1 MKAEVRMAEGQA
13 PVVEIGSE
21 GLEAFYGRVGE
32 AYVID
37 LQWPA
42 AYAIYNQMR
51 RRDPTLRS
59 MLNAVRLLARQA
71 EWKAEAATDQPGD
84 RQAAEFLQSC
94 LSDMSHTVGD
104 FLDDVLTMMPFGW
117 ASFEIC
123 YKRRQGARGRHES
136 VASDGLIGWRKLAYR
151 RQSSFDK
158 WRFDG
163 TGGFAGWV
171 QRAAPDYREVELPVD
186 KLVHFVAERDGVNP
200 EGISIFESA
209 YEPYHYVT
217 NLQILGGIGWQRAFV
232 GLPVFEFEQRPQEG
246 DLGAVQEVGQGLV
259 VDERQYVSVPPGVT
273 FRLESTQNSGAD
285 SLLNTIKYYRSLM
298 LMIILADF
306 IALGATERGSWA
318 LGSDKSVLFLMAI
331 NGYLDRI
338 AENWTRYGVRRLFDA
353 NPGAFPG
360 MTAIPRIAHSPVYK
374 PNLAGLGSFIQQ
386 VAQYIQIGDED
397 RIWIR
402 QQAGMPEVLG
412 KPGPESE
419 PSPELSE
426 LAEFDGQAAVRG
438 KVEAALVKEL
448 ATALG
453 QSQERVLEA
462 VRVGLDPA
470 DAAFWS
476 RERELLR
483 PRLLAHWLQHADELL
498 RAVILET
505 EGALGAGADW
515 ALVNQRSADWARE
528 FVGEE
533 ITQILDTTRA
543 GVRSAVANWVEAGL
557 ELPELT
563 KSLTPTFGK
572 PRAELIASTEVT
584 RAFSE
589 ANNLTWQAVGLPAMA
604 YRSPAHPRCRCW
616 QRPEILPDKTWVIV
630 WQTAVDERVC
640 QVPIETT
647 WGIVAG
653 CGDLHGR
660 IVSEGP
666 YLGERFADVK
676 ARLK

>member
-1 MKAEVRMAEGQA
+1 MAEGQA
-13 PVVEIGSE
+13 PLVEVGAE

-32 AYVID
+32 AYVSD

-42 AYAIYNQMR
+42 AYTIYNQMR

-71 EWKAEAATDQPGD
+71 EWKAEAATDAPGD
-84 RQAAEFLQSC
+84 RKAAEFLQSC
-94 LSDMSHTVGD
+94 LGDMAHTVGD
-104 FLDDVLTMMPFGW
+104 FLDDVLTMMAFGW

-123 YKRRQGARGRHES
+123 YKRREGPRGRVES
-136 VASDGLIGWRKLAYR
+136 LSDDGLVGWRKLAYR
-151 RQSSFDK
+151 RQSSFDTWK
-158 WRFDG
+158 FDEA
-163 TGGFAGWV
+163 GGFAGWV
-171 QRAAPDYREVELPVD
+171 QRAAPDYREVELPVA
-186 KLVHFVAERDGVNP
+186 KLIHFVSERDGANP
-200 EGISIFESA
+200 EGISLFESA

-232 GLPVFEFEQRPQEG
+232 GLPVFEFDQRPQDG
-246 DLGAVQEVGQGLV
+246 DLSTVQEVGQGLV
-259 VDERQYVSVPPGVT
+259 VDERQYVSVPPGVK

-298 LMIILADF
+298 LMISLADF
-306 IALGATERGSWA
+306 IALGSTERGSWA
-318 LGSDKSVLFLMAI
+318 LGSDKSDLFLMAV

-360 MTAIPRIAHSPVYK
+360 TAMPRIAHSPVYK
-374 PNLAGLGSFIQQ
+374 PNLPGLGAFIQQ

-412 KPGPESE
+412 GPGPERE
-419 PSPELSE
+419 PALSE
-426 LAEFDGQAAVRG
+426 LAEFDGQAVRG
-438 KVEAALVKEL
+438 KVEAALAKEI

-453 QSQERVLEA
+453 QSQDRVLEA
-462 VRVGLDPA
+462 ARLGLDPA
-470 DAAFWS
+470 GDAFWR
-476 RERELLR
+476 REHDLLR
-483 PRLLAHWLQHADELL
+483 PRLLAHWLEHVSDLL
-498 RAVILET
+498 RAVILEA
-505 EGALGAGADW
+505 EAALGAGADW
-515 ALVNQRSADWARE
+515 TLVNQQAADWANR
-528 FVGEE
+528 FVGDE
-533 ITQILDTTRA
+533 IKRVLDTTRTA
-543 GVRSAVANWVEAGL
+543 VRSAVRNWIEAGQ

-563 KSLTPTFGK
+563 KALTPTFGK
-572 PRAELIASTEVT
+572 SRAELIAATEVT

-589 ANNLTWQAVGLPAMA
+589 ANNLAWQAQGLPAIS

-640 QVPIETT
+640 QVPIETP
-647 WGIVAG
+647 WGTVAG